1 MSWIDRLMMKMLTNR
16 LILRMM
22 KNRLIMKISTIV
34 LSRMGVYRK
43 HR

>member
-1 MSWIDRLMMKMLTNR
+1 MSWIDKLMMKMLTNR

-22 KNRLIMKISTIV
+22 KNRLIMKISTMV
-34 LSRMGVYRK
+34 LSRMGVYRN

>member
-34 LSRMGVYRK
+34 LSRMGVYTK
-43 HR
+43 TK

>member
-22 KNRLIMKISTIV
+22 KNRLIMKIATMV
-34 LSRMGVYRK
+34 LSRMGVYSK
-43 HR
+43 VK